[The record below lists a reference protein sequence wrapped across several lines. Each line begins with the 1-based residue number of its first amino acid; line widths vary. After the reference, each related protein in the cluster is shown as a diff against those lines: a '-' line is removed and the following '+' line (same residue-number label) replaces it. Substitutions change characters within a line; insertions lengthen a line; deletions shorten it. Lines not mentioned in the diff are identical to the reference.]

1 LPIAIFFVAVL
12 FQAIVAKIYKAAAFT
27 ASLRTSAMPTIAF
40 NKSPAM
46 TDLSRIQGPAS
57 AVIPSLEARF
67 YRPPLPDGYVLRPRL
82 CERLSA
88 GLQGRLVLVS
98 APAGFGKSSL
108 AVEFCQSLPAHWQSL
123 WLGLGP
129 RDSDPGRFLERLL
142 EGLQQYFSPLGAQS
156 LGLLKMRQ
164 RHQPFAFEEWLDGL
178 LDELAHH
185 LSTRAPLLLVLDDY
199 HLAQGPVLDRCLQ
212 FFLNHLPD
220 GLVVLVTSRQR
231 PDWHLARLRL
241 SRHLLELNEHDLRL
255 THAESLAV
263 LDRHSNSL
271 RGEALDNL
279 IRRSEGWVA
288 GLRFWLLAASEA
300 GNESAL
306 PQSLHG
312 GEGLIRDYL
321 LEEVIDCL
329 PAEVQAFLF
338 DTAPQERFCSDLCD
352 AVREAH
358 DSAEILRYLQSHQV
372 FLVPLDEQGVWFRY
386 HHLFSDL
393 LRSRRESSPVL
404 PAASLHLRACRWF
417 NAQGLIDEAV
427 EQALRAGHLDVAAN
441 LVQNLSEEQLLAEQN
456 VGMLL
461 RWKMD
466 LPDSLLISTPR
477 LIVLY
482 SWALGLACQLD
493 AAQELSSYLSRF
505 LPAPSATAQK
515 SMLAQ
520 WLALSG
526 IIARGR
532 GDRELTQRYCS
543 EALDS
548 LPQRRYGQRLM
559 CLSTLSNLAI
569 ADGDLWRARGLNRES
584 LELAQRVGNPLFEAL
599 AHYDR
604 ARVLQARGEIL
615 RSLDEVRQGLQRLH
629 GLAPQRLYAV
639 RARLSLYEG
648 YLLLVR
654 FQPEAGMVRL
664 RAGLAEARACRDI
677 SVLIGHCVIASFEGR
692 RGEFPLA
699 FAELAE
705 AERLMHIWDVPPIYY
720 LAMITLIKCELWLAQ
735 GRTDLAEAWLARLEQ
750 TYNGEHAAAAPEFHP
765 HLPQHIG
772 LQQAA
777 LDATRHQHD
786 VALQRLEELAQ
797 QAHDSGR
804 QMIALMA
811 LTQQAQLLLE
821 GGQETKARPILAR
834 ALEAGAGGALQPFQ
848 RLLDAHPDWMR
859 EQLGQDPHGLLS
871 QSLLALLPKAVAMS
885 PTSTHEALSARELA
899 VLQLIAEGC
908 SNQEISNRLFIS
920 LHTVKTHAS
929 HINSKLGVERR
940 TQAVA
945 RAQELRLIG

>member
-1 LPIAIFFVAVL
+1 
-12 FQAIVAKIYKAAAFT
+12 
-27 ASLRTSAMPTIAF
+27 
-40 NKSPAM
+40 M
-46 TDLSRIQGPAS
+46 TDLSPLPGPAS
-57 AVIPSLEARF
+57 ITVAALDGRF
-67 YRPPLPDGYVLRPRL
+67 FRPPLPDGYVLRPRL
-82 CERLSA
+82 CQRLQA
-88 GLQGRLVLVS
+88 GLGGRLLLVS

-123 WLGLGP
+123 WLGLSP

-142 EGLQQYFSPLGAQS
+142 EGLQDYFPALGAGA

-178 LDELAHH
+178 LDELALH
-185 LSTRAPLLLVLDDY
+185 LDPAAPLLLVLDDY

-220 GLVVLVTSRQR
+220 GLLVMVTSRQR

-241 SRHLLELNEHDLRL
+241 SRQLLELHEQDLRL
-255 THAESLAV
+255 THDEALTL
-263 LDRHSNSL
+263 LDRHSSSL
-271 RGEALDNL
+271 RGEALESL
-279 IRRSEGWVA
+279 IQRSEGWVA
-288 GLRFWLLAASEA
+288 GLRFWLLAVAEA
-300 GNESAL
+300 GNDAAL
-306 PQSLHG
+306 PQALNG

-329 PAEVQAFLF
+329 PAEVQSFLYE
-338 DTAPQERFCSDLCD
+338 TAPQERFCSELCD

-358 DSAEILRYLQSHQV
+358 DSAEILRFLLAHQV
-372 FLVPLDEQGVWFRY
+372 FLVPLDEHGHWYRY

-393 LRSRRESSPVL
+393 LRSRPIAQAMV
-404 PAASLHLRACRWF
+404 PNATLHLRACRWF
-417 NAQGLIDEAV
+417 NAQGLLDEAV

-493 AAQELSSYLSRF
+493 AAEELASHLSRF

-532 GDRELTQRYCS
+532 GHRELTLRYCS
-543 EALDS
+543 EALES
-548 LPQRRYGQRLM
+548 LPAKRYGQRLM

-604 ARVLQARGEIL
+604 ARVLQSRGEIL
-615 RSLDEVRQGLQRLH
+615 RALDEVHQGLERLR
-629 GLAPQRLYAV
+629 GLSPQRLYAV
-639 RARLSLYEG
+639 RARLTLYEG
-648 YLLLVR
+648 FLLAMRL
-654 FQPEAGMVRL
+654 QPQAARVRL
-664 RAGLAEARACRDI
+664 LAGIGEARACRDI
-677 SVLIGHCVIASFEGR
+677 SVLIGHCVIARLDGAS
-692 RGEFPLA
+692 GEFAKA

-720 LAMITLIKCELWLAQ
+720 LAMITLVKCELWLAQ
-735 GRTDLAEAWLARLEQ
+735 GRIDLAEAWLARLGQ
-750 TYNGEHAAAAPEFHP
+750 TYTGENAAAPPEFHP
-765 HLPQHIG
+765 QLPLHVE
-772 LQQAA
+772 LQQAL
-777 LDATRHQHD
+777 LDVIQGQPMLAEG
-786 VALQRLEELAQ
+786 RLNVLHENGQ
-797 QAHDSGR
+797 QTGR
-804 QMIALMA
+804 QLLSVMA
-811 LTQQAQLLLE
+811 LTQKVALLLSSGRE
-821 GGQETKARPILAR
+821 PEARKVLSQ
-834 ALEAGAGGALQPFQ
+834 ALEAAAGGVYQPFDA
-848 RLLDAHPDWMR
+848 LLKSHADWMR
-859 EQLGQDPHGLLS
+859 GQLQPLSCNAVGQQLLTHFPTAAPRPAVESSATEQLS
-871 QSLLALLPKAVAMS
+871 S
-885 PTSTHEALSARELA
+885 RELA
-899 VLQLIAEGC
+899 VLRLIAQGC
-908 SNQEISNRLFIS
+908 SNQEISEQLFIS

-945 RAQELRLIG
+945 RAKALGLLL

>member
-1 LPIAIFFVAVL
+1 
-12 FQAIVAKIYKAAAFT
+12 
-27 ASLRTSAMPTIAF
+27 
-40 NKSPAM
+40 
-46 TDLSRIQGPAS
+46 
-57 AVIPSLEARF
+57 
-67 YRPPLPDGYVLRPRL
+67 LPDGHVLRPRL

-88 GLQGRLVLVS
+88 GLGGRLLLVS

-108 AVEFCQSLPAHWQSL
+108 AVEFCQGLPPHWQSL
-123 WLGLGP
+123 WLGLSP

-142 EGLQQYFSPLGAQS
+142 EGLQDYFPTLGSQA

-178 LDELAHH
+178 LDELAVH
-185 LSTRAPLLLVLDDY
+185 LSTSTPLLLVLDDY

-220 GLVVLVTSRQR
+220 GLLVMVTSRQR

-241 SRHLLELNEHDLRL
+241 SRQLLELHEQDLRL
-255 THAESLAV
+255 THDEALTL
-263 LDRHSNSL
+263 LDRHSSSL
-271 RGEALDNL
+271 RGEALESL
-279 IRRSEGWVA
+279 IQRSEGWVA

-300 GNESAL
+300 GTDGAL

-329 PAEVQAFLF
+329 PGEVQQFLY
-338 DTAPQERFCSDLCD
+338 DTAPQERFCSELCD

-358 DSAEILRYLQSHQV
+358 DSAEILRFLQAHQV
-372 FLVPLDEQGVWFRY
+372 FLVPLDEHGHWYRY

-393 LRSRRESSPVL
+393 LRTRPTAQTIV

-417 NAQGLIDEAV
+417 NAQGLLDEAV

-493 AAQELSSYLSRF
+493 AAEELAAHLSRF

-532 GDRELTQRYCS
+532 GNRDLTLLYCT
-543 EALDS
+543 EALQS
-548 LPQRRYGQRLM
+548 LPAKRYGQRLM

-569 ADGDLWRARGLNRES
+569 ADGDLWRARNLNRES

-615 RSLDEVRQGLQRLH
+615 RSLQEVRQGLQRLQ
-629 GLAPQRLYAV
+629 GLPPQRLYAV
-639 RARLSLYEG
+639 RARLTMYEG
-648 YLLLVR
+648 FLLAMQL
-654 FQPEAGMVRL
+654 QPQVARARL
-664 RAGLAEARACRDI
+664 QAGLSEARACRDI
-677 SVLIGHCVIASFEGR
+677 SVLLGHCVIARLEGNS
-692 RGEFPLA
+692 GEFAKA

-720 LAMITLIKCELWLAQ
+720 LAMITLVKCELWLAQ
-735 GRTDLAEAWLARLEQ
+735 GRTDLAEAWLARLGQ
-750 TYNGEHAAAAPEFHP
+750 TYNGEHAAAPPEFHP
-765 HLPQHIG
+765 QLPLHIE
-772 LQQAA
+772 LQQALLEVIQGQPMLAEGRLNA
-777 LDATRHQHD
+777 L
-786 VALQRLEELAQ
+786 LEHGQ
-797 QAHDSGR
+797 QTGR
-804 QMIALMA
+804 QLLCAMA
-811 LTQQAQLLLE
+811 LTQKVTLLLTSGRE
-821 GGQETKARPILAR
+821 PEARKALAQ
-834 ALEAGAGGALQPFQ
+834 ALEAAAGGVVQPFDG
-848 RLLDAHPDWMR
+848 LLAEHPEWLR
-859 EQLGQDPHGLLS
+859 GQLQLCPQTAFSQNLAEQLPIV
-871 QSLLALLPKAVAMS
+871 AVRPAVES
-885 PTSTHEALSARELA
+885 CAGAEQLSARELA
-899 VLQLIAEGC
+899 VLRLIAQGC
-908 SNQEISNRLFIS
+908 SNQQISDQLFIS

-945 RAQELRLIG
+945 RAKALGVLA

>member
-1 LPIAIFFVAVL
+1 
-12 FQAIVAKIYKAAAFT
+12 
-27 ASLRTSAMPTIAF
+27 
-40 NKSPAM
+40 M
-46 TDLSRIQGPAS
+46 TDLSPLPGPAS
-57 AVIPSLEARF
+57 ITVAALDGRF
-67 YRPPLPDGYVLRPRL
+67 FRPPLPDGYVLRPRL
-82 CERLSA
+82 CQRLQA
-88 GLQGRLVLVS
+88 GLGGRLLLVS

-123 WLGLGP
+123 WLGLSP

-142 EGLQQYFSPLGAQS
+142 EGLQDYFPALGAGA

-178 LDELAHH
+178 LDELALH
-185 LSTRAPLLLVLDDY
+185 LDPAAPLLLVLDDY
-199 HLAQGPVLDRCLQ
+199 HLAQGPVVDRCLQ

-220 GLVVLVTSRQR
+220 GLLVMVTSRQR

-241 SRHLLELNEHDLRL
+241 SRQLLELHEQDLRL
-255 THAESLAV
+255 THDEALTL
-263 LDRHSNSL
+263 LDRHSSSL
-271 RGEALDNL
+271 RGEALESL
-279 IRRSEGWVA
+279 IQRSEGWVA
-288 GLRFWLLAASEA
+288 GLRFWLLAVAEA
-300 GNESAL
+300 GNDAAL
-306 PQSLHG
+306 PQALNG

-329 PAEVQAFLF
+329 PAEVQSFLYE
-338 DTAPQERFCSDLCD
+338 TAPQERFCSELCD

-358 DSAEILRYLQSHQV
+358 DSAEILRFLLAHQV
-372 FLVPLDEQGVWFRY
+372 FLVPLDEHGHWYRY

-393 LRSRRESSPVL
+393 LRSRPIARAMVPN
-404 PAASLHLRACRWF
+404 ATLHLRACRWF
-417 NAQGLIDEAV
+417 NAQGLLDEAV

-493 AAQELSSYLSRF
+493 AAEELASHLSRF

-532 GDRELTQRYCS
+532 GHRELTLRYCG
-543 EALDS
+543 EALES
-548 LPQRRYGQRLM
+548 LPAKRYGQRLM

-604 ARVLQARGEIL
+604 ARVLQSRGEIL
-615 RSLDEVRQGLQRLH
+615 RALDEVHQGLERLR
-629 GLAPQRLYAV
+629 GLSPQRLYAV
-639 RARLSLYEG
+639 RARLTLYEG
-648 YLLLVR
+648 FLLAMRL
-654 FQPEAGMVRL
+654 QPQAARMRLLAGI
-664 RAGLAEARACRDI
+664 GEARACRDI
-677 SVLIGHCVIASFEGR
+677 SVLIGHCVIARLDGAC
-692 RGEFPLA
+692 GEFAKA

-720 LAMITLIKCELWLAQ
+720 LAMITLVKCELWLAQ
-735 GRTDLAEAWLARLEQ
+735 GRTDLAEAWLARLGQ
-750 TYNGEHAAAAPEFHP
+750 TYTGERAAAPPEFHP
-765 HLPQHIG
+765 QLPLHVE
-772 LQQAA
+772 LQQAL
-777 LDATRHQHD
+777 LDMIQGQPMLAEG
-786 VALQRLEELAQ
+786 RLNVLHENGQ
-797 QAHDSGR
+797 QTGR
-804 QMIALMA
+804 QLLSVMA
-811 LTQQAQLLLE
+811 LTQKVALLLSSGRE
-821 GGQETKARPILAR
+821 PEARKTLNF
-834 ALEAGAGGALQPFQ
+834 ALEAASGGVFQPF
-848 RLLDAHPDWMR
+848 D
-859 EQLGQDPHGLLS
+859 
-871 QSLLALLPKAVAMS
+871 ALLKNHTDWLRGQLQALACNAVS
-885 PTSTHEALSARELA
+885 QQLLTHVPTAAPRPSIENSTADQLSSRELA
-899 VLQLIAEGC
+899 VLRLIAQGC
-908 SNQEISNRLFIS
+908 SNQEISEQLFIS

-945 RAQELRLIG
+945 RAKELGLLY

>member
-1 LPIAIFFVAVL
+1 
-12 FQAIVAKIYKAAAFT
+12 
-27 ASLRTSAMPTIAF
+27 
-40 NKSPAM
+40 M

-88 GLQGRLVLVS
+88 GLQGRLLLVS

>member
-1 LPIAIFFVAVL
+1 LDGRFF
-12 FQAIVAKIYKAAAFT
+12 
-27 ASLRTSAMPTIAF
+27 
-40 NKSPAM
+40 
-46 TDLSRIQGPAS
+46 
-57 AVIPSLEARF
+57 
-67 YRPPLPDGYVLRPRL
+67 RPPLPDGYVLRPRL
-82 CERLSA
+82 CERLQA
-88 GLQGRLVLVS
+88 GLGGRLLLVS

-123 WLGLGP
+123 WLGLSP

-142 EGLQQYFSPLGAQS
+142 EGLQDYFPQLGSRA

-178 LDELAHH
+178 LDELA
-185 LSTRAPLLLVLDDY
+185 LQLDPAAPLLLLLDDY

-220 GLVVLVTSRQR
+220 GLLVMVTSRQR

-241 SRHLLELNEHDLRL
+241 SRQLLELHEQDLRL
-255 THAESLAV
+255 THDEALSL
-263 LDRHSNSL
+263 LDRHSTSL
-271 RGEALDNL
+271 RGEALESL
-279 IRRSEGWVA
+279 IQRSEGWVA
-288 GLRFWLLAASEA
+288 GLRFWLLAVAEA
-300 GNESAL
+300 GSDAVL
-306 PQSLHG
+306 PQALNG

-329 PAEVQAFLF
+329 PAEVQAFLY
-338 DTAPQERFCSDLCD
+338 DTAPQERFCSELCD

-358 DSAEILRYLQSHQV
+358 DSAEILRFLLAHQV
-372 FLVPLDEQGVWFRY
+372 FLVPLDEHGHWYRY

-393 LRSRRESSPVL
+393 LRSRPIAQAMVP
-404 PAASLHLRACRWF
+404 PATLHLRACRWF
-417 NAQGLIDEAV
+417 NAQGLLDEAV

-456 VGMLL
+456 IGMLL

-493 AAQELSSYLSRF
+493 AAEELSSHLSRF

-532 GDRELTQRYCS
+532 GHRELTLRYCS
-543 EALDS
+543 EALES
-548 LPQRRYGQRLM
+548 LPAKRYGQRLM

-604 ARVLQARGEIL
+604 ARVLQSRGEIL
-615 RSLDEVRQGLQRLH
+615 RALTEVHQGLERLR
-629 GLAPQRLYAV
+629 GLSAQRLYAV
-639 RARLSLYEG
+639 RARLTLYEG
-648 YLLLVR
+648 FLLAMRL
-654 FQPEAGMVRL
+654 QPQAARGRL
-664 RAGLAEARACRDI
+664 LSGIAEARACRDI
-677 SVLIGHCVIASFEGR
+677 SVLIGHCVIARLDGAK
-692 RGEFPLA
+692 GEFAGA

-720 LAMITLIKCELWLAQ
+720 LAMITLVKCELWLAQ
-735 GRTDLAEAWLARLEQ
+735 GRTDLAEAWLARLGQ
-750 TYNGEHAAAAPEFHP
+750 TYTGERAAAPPEFHP
-765 HLPQHIG
+765 QLPLHVE
-772 LQQAA
+772 LQQAL
-777 LDATRHQHD
+777 LDMIQGQPMLAEG
-786 VALQRLEELAQ
+786 RLNVLHENGQ
-797 QAHDSGR
+797 QTGR
-804 QMIALMA
+804 QLLSVMA
-811 LTQQAQLLLE
+811 LTQKVALLL
-821 GGQETKARPILAR
+821 
-834 ALEAGAGGALQPFQ
+834 AGGREPEARKTLSLALDAAAGGVLQPFDG
-848 RLLDAHPDWMR
+848 LLKEHPDWVR
-859 EQLGQDPHGLLS
+859 GQLAANVSNPVGQQLLEHIAPSTTRPVPECPAAEQLS
-871 QSLLALLPKAVAMS
+871 S
-885 PTSTHEALSARELA
+885 RELA
-899 VLQLIAEGC
+899 VLRLIAQGC
-908 SNQEISNRLFIS
+908 SNQEISEQLFIS

-945 RAQELRLIG
+945 RAKELGLMI

>member
-1 LPIAIFFVAVL
+1 
-12 FQAIVAKIYKAAAFT
+12 
-27 ASLRTSAMPTIAF
+27 MPTTAF
-40 NKSPAM
+40 YKSPAM

-57 AVIPSLEARF
+57 AVIPTLEGRF

-82 CERLSA
+82 CERLTA
-88 GLQGRLVLVS
+88 GLDGRLLLVS

-123 WLGLGP
+123 WLGLSP

-142 EGLQQYFSPLGAQS
+142 DGLQQYFPQLGAQS

-178 LDELAHH
+178 LDELTVH

-241 SRHLLELNEHDLRL
+241 SRHLLELHEQDLRL

-263 LDRHSNSL
+263 LDRHSSSL

-300 GNESAL
+300 GNEGAL
-306 PQSLHG
+306 PQNLHG

-329 PAEVQAFLF
+329 PADVQAFLF
-338 DTAPQERFCSDLCD
+338 DTAPMERFCSELCD

-358 DSAEILRYLQSHQV
+358 DSAENLRYLQAHQV
-372 FLVPLDEQGVWFRY
+372 FLVPLDDQGHWYRY

-393 LRSRRESSPVL
+393 LRSRRESSNVL
-404 PAASLHLRACRWF
+404 PTASLHLRACRWF

-493 AAQELSSYLSRF
+493 AAEELSGYLSRF

-526 IIARGR
+526 VIARGR
-532 GDRELTQRYCS
+532 GNRELTQRYCS
-543 EALDS
+543 EALES

-569 ADGDLWRARGLNRES
+569 VDADLWRARGLNRES

-604 ARVLQARGEIL
+604 ARVLQARGEVL

-629 GLAPQRLYAV
+629 GLAPERLYAV

-654 FQPEAGMVRL
+654 YQPDAGIARL
-664 RAGLAEARACRDI
+664 RAGLVEARACRDI

-692 RGEFPLA
+692 RNDFSKA

-735 GRTDLAEAWLARLEQ
+735 GRTDLADAWLNRLGQ

-777 LDATRHQHD
+777 LEATRHQPAA
-786 VALQRLEELAQ
+786 ALQRLEELAQ
-797 QAHDSGR
+797 QARNSGR

-811 LTQQAQLLLE
+811 LTQLAQLLLD
-821 GGQETKARPILAR
+821 GGHEAKARVVVAQ

-848 RLLDAHPDWMR
+848 RLLENHPDWMR
-859 EQLGQDPHGLLS
+859 EQLGQDAHGLLN
-871 QSLLALLPKAVAMS
+871 QSLLALLPAIVVV
-885 PTSTHEALSARELA
+885 EAAPLQETLSARELA

>member
-1 LPIAIFFVAVL
+1 
-12 FQAIVAKIYKAAAFT
+12 
-27 ASLRTSAMPTIAF
+27 
-40 NKSPAM
+40 M
-46 TDLSRIQGPAS
+46 TDLSPLPGPAS
-57 AVIPSLEARF
+57 VAVAALDGRF
-67 YRPPLPDGYVLRPRL
+67 FRPPLPDGHVLRPRL
-82 CERLSA
+82 CERLQA
-88 GLQGRLVLVS
+88 GLGGRLLLVS

-123 WLGLGP
+123 WLGLSP

-142 EGLQQYFSPLGAQS
+142 EGLQDYFPQLGSRA

-178 LDELAHH
+178 LDELAQH
-185 LSTRAPLLLVLDDY
+185 LDPATPLLLVLDDY

-212 FFLNHLPD
+212 FFLNHLPE
-220 GLVVLVTSRQR
+220 GLLVMVTSRQR

-241 SRHLLELNEHDLRL
+241 SRQLLELHEQDLRL
-255 THAESLAV
+255 THDEALTL
-263 LDRHSNSL
+263 LDRHSTSL
-271 RGEALDNL
+271 RGEALENL
-279 IRRSEGWVA
+279 IQRSEGWVA

-300 GNESAL
+300 GSEAAL
-306 PQSLHG
+306 PQALNG

-329 PAEVQAFLF
+329 PIEVQSFLY
-338 DTAPQERFCSDLCD
+338 DTAPQERFCSELCD

-358 DSAEILRYLQSHQV
+358 DSAEILRFLQAHQV
-372 FLVPLDEQGVWFRY
+372 FLVPLDEHGHWYRY

-393 LRSRRESSPVL
+393 LRSRPVAQAMV
-404 PAASLHLRACRWF
+404 PTATLHLRACRWF
-417 NAQGLIDEAV
+417 NAQGLLDEAV

-493 AAQELSSYLSRF
+493 AAEELSSHLSRF

-532 GDRELTQRYCS
+532 GHRELTLKYCS
-543 EALDS
+543 EALES
-548 LPQRRYGQRLM
+548 LPAKRYGQRLM

-604 ARVLQARGEIL
+604 ARVLQARGEIQ
-615 RSLDEVRQGLQRLH
+615 RSLDEVHQGLERLR
-629 GLAPQRLYAV
+629 GLSPQRLYAV
-639 RARLSLYEG
+639 RARLTLYEG
-648 YLLLVR
+648 FLLAMRL
-654 FQPEAGMVRL
+654 QPQLARVRL
-664 RAGLAEARACRDI
+664 LAGLSEARACRDI
-677 SVLIGHCVIASFEGR
+677 SVLIGHCVIARLDGTS
-692 RGEFPLA
+692 GEFAKA

-720 LAMITLIKCELWLAQ
+720 LAMITLVKCELWLAQ
-735 GRTDLAEAWLARLEQ
+735 GRTDLAEAWLARLGQ
-750 TYNGEHAAAAPEFHP
+750 TYTGERAAAPPEFHP
-765 HLPQHIG
+765 QLPLHVE
-772 LQQAA
+772 LQQAL
-777 LDATRHQHD
+777 LDVIQGQPMLAEG
-786 VALQRLEELAQ
+786 RLNVLHENGQ
-797 QAHDSGR
+797 QTGR
-804 QMIALMA
+804 QLLSVMA
-811 LTQQAQLLLE
+811 LTQKVALLLANGRE
-821 GGQETKARPILAR
+821 AEARKALSQ
-834 ALEAGAGGALQPFQ
+834 ALEAAAGGVLQPFEALVKAHVDWLRGQ
-848 RLLDAHPDWMR
+848 LLTSPTLAGQQLLQHFPPATSR
-859 EQLGQDPHGLLS
+859 PAVESSTTEQLS
-871 QSLLALLPKAVAMS
+871 S
-885 PTSTHEALSARELA
+885 RELA
-899 VLQLIAEGC
+899 VLRLIAQGC
-908 SNQEISNRLFIS
+908 SNQEISEQLFIS

-945 RAQELRLIG
+945 KAKELGVLQ

>member
-1 LPIAIFFVAVL
+1 
-12 FQAIVAKIYKAAAFT
+12 
-27 ASLRTSAMPTIAF
+27 
-40 NKSPAM
+40 M
-46 TDLSRIQGPAS
+46 TDLSPPPGPAS
-57 AVIPSLEARF
+57 VAVATLDGRF
-67 YRPPLPDGYVLRPRL
+67 FRPPLPDGHVLRPRL
-82 CERLSA
+82 CERLGA
-88 GLQGRLVLVS
+88 GLNGRLLLVS

-123 WLGLGP
+123 WLGLSP

-142 EGLQQYFSPLGAQS
+142 EGLQDYFPQLGRQS

-178 LDELAHH
+178 LDELAVH
-185 LSTRAPLLLVLDDY
+185 LSTATPLLLVLDDY

-220 GLVVLVTSRQR
+220 GLLVMVTSRQR

-241 SRHLLELNEHDLRL
+241 SRQLLELHEQDLRL
-255 THAESLAV
+255 THEEALTL
-263 LDRHSNSL
+263 LDRHSSSL
-271 RGEALDNL
+271 RGEALESL
-279 IRRSEGWVA
+279 IQRSEGWVA

-300 GNESAL
+300 GSHGAL
-306 PQSLHG
+306 PQALHG

-329 PAEVQAFLF
+329 PAEVQSFLY
-338 DTAPQERFCSDLCD
+338 DTAPQERFCSELCD
-352 AVREAH
+352 AIRDAH
-358 DSAEILRYLQSHQV
+358 DSAEILGFLAAHQV
-372 FLVPLDEQGVWFRY
+372 FLVPLDEHGHWYRY

-393 LRSRRESSPVL
+393 LRTRPVAQAVL

-417 NAQGLIDEAV
+417 NAQGLLDEAV

-493 AAQELSSYLSRF
+493 AAEELSSHLSRF

-532 GDRELTQRYCS
+532 GNRELTLLYCT
-543 EALDS
+543 EALQS
-548 LPQRRYGQRLM
+548 LPYKRYGQRLM

-569 ADGDLWRARGLNRES
+569 ADGDLWRARELNRDS

-615 RSLDEVRQGLQRLH
+615 RSLDEVRQGLHRLQ
-629 GLAPQRLYAV
+629 GLSAQRLYAV
-639 RARLSLYEG
+639 RARLTLYEG
-648 YLLLVR
+648 FLLALR
-654 FQPEAGMVRL
+654 LQPQAARGRL
-664 RAGLAEARACRDI
+664 QMGLNEARACRDI
-677 SVLIGHCVIASFEGR
+677 SVLIGHCVIARLEGSS
-692 RGEFPLA
+692 GEFAKA

-720 LAMITLIKCELWLAQ
+720 LAMITQVKCELWLTQ
-735 GRTDLAEAWLARLEQ
+735 GRTDLAEAWLVRLSQ
-750 TYNGEHAAAAPEFHP
+750 TYNGEHPAAPPEFHP
-765 HLPQHIG
+765 QLALHIE
-772 LQQAA
+772 LQQALLDVIKAQPMLAEGRLNA
-777 LDATRHQHD
+777 LHEQG
-786 VALQRLEELAQ
+786 Q
-797 QAHDSGR
+797 QTGR
-804 QMIALMA
+804 QMLSTMA
-811 LTQQAQLLLE
+811 LAQKTLLLLGSARE
-821 GGQETKARPILAR
+821 PEARKALGQ
-834 ALEAGAGGALQPFQ
+834 ALEAAVGGVLQPFD
-848 RLLDAHPDWMR
+848 RLLAEHPDWLRGQLQLGAATTVAQDLAEKLPPLMIR
-859 EQLGQDPHGLLS
+859 PALESTAAAEQL
-871 QSLLALLPKAVAMS
+871 
-885 PTSTHEALSARELA
+885 STRELA
-899 VLQLIAEGC
+899 VLRLIAQGC
-908 SNQEISNRLFIS
+908 SNQEISDQLFIS

-945 RAQELRLIG
+945 RAKVLGVLG

>member
-1 LPIAIFFVAVL
+1 
-12 FQAIVAKIYKAAAFT
+12 
-27 ASLRTSAMPTIAF
+27 
-40 NKSPAM
+40 M
-46 TDLSRIQGPAS
+46 TDLSPLPGPAS
-57 AVIPSLEARF
+57 VAVAALDGRF
-67 YRPPLPDGYVLRPRL
+67 FRPPLPDGYVLRPRL
-82 CERLSA
+82 CERLQA
-88 GLQGRLVLVS
+88 GLGGRLLLVS

-123 WLGLGP
+123 WLGLSP

-142 EGLQQYFSPLGAQS
+142 EGLQDYFPQVGSRA

-178 LDELAHH
+178 LDELALH
-185 LSTRAPLLLVLDDY
+185 LDTATPLLLVLDDY

-220 GLVVLVTSRQR
+220 GLLVMVTSRQR

-241 SRHLLELNEHDLRL
+241 SRQLLELHEQDLRL
-255 THAESLAV
+255 THDEALTL
-263 LDRHSNSL
+263 LDRHSSSL
-271 RGEALDNL
+271 RGEALESL
-279 IRRSEGWVA
+279 IQRSEGWVA
-288 GLRFWLLAASEA
+288 GLRFWLLAVAEA
-300 GNESAL
+300 GNDAAL
-306 PQSLHG
+306 PQALNG

-329 PAEVQAFLF
+329 PAEVQAFLY
-338 DTAPQERFCSDLCD
+338 DTAPQERFCSELCD

-358 DSAEILRYLQSHQV
+358 DSAEILRFLQAHQV
-372 FLVPLDEQGVWFRY
+372 FLVPLDEHGHWYRY

-393 LRSRRESSPVL
+393 LRSRPIAQAMV
-404 PAASLHLRACRWF
+404 PTATLHLRACRWF
-417 NAQGLIDEAV
+417 NAQGLLDEAV

-493 AAQELSSYLSRF
+493 AAEELSSHLSRF

-532 GDRELTQRYCS
+532 GHRELTLKYCS
-543 EALDS
+543 EALES
-548 LPQRRYGQRLM
+548 LPAKRYGQRLM

-615 RSLDEVRQGLQRLH
+615 RALDEVHQGLERLR
-629 GLAPQRLYAV
+629 GLSPQRLYAV
-639 RARLSLYEG
+639 RARLTLYEG
-648 YLLLVR
+648 FLLAMRL
-654 FQPEAGMVRL
+654 QPQVARTRLLAGI
-664 RAGLAEARACRDI
+664 GEARACRDI
-677 SVLIGHCVIASFEGR
+677 SVLIGHCVIARLDGAT
-692 RGEFPLA
+692 GEFAKA
-699 FAELAE
+699 FAELSE

-720 LAMITLIKCELWLAQ
+720 LAMITLVKCELWLAQ
-735 GRTDLAEAWLARLEQ
+735 GRTDLAEAWLARLGQ
-750 TYNGEHAAAAPEFHP
+750 TYTGERAAAPPEFHP
-765 HLPQHIG
+765 QLPLHVE
-772 LQQAA
+772 LQQAL
-777 LDATRHQHD
+777 LDMIQGQPMLAEG
-786 VALQRLEELAQ
+786 RLNVLHENGQ
-797 QAHDSGR
+797 QTGR
-804 QMIALMA
+804 QLLSVMA
-811 LTQQAQLLLE
+811 LTQKVALLLA
-821 GGQETKARPILAR
+821 GGREPEARKALSQ
-834 ALEAGAGGALQPFQ
+834 ALEAAAGGVLQPFDALIKGHTDWLRAQ
-848 RLLDAHPDWMR
+848 LAPIASTLVGQQLLGHMPHVAVR
-859 EQLGQDPHGLLS
+859 AVAECSAAEQLS
-871 QSLLALLPKAVAMS
+871 S
-885 PTSTHEALSARELA
+885 RELA
-899 VLQLIAEGC
+899 VLRLIAQGC
-908 SNQEISNRLFIS
+908 SNQEISEQLFIS

-945 RAQELRLIG
+945 RAKELGLRV

>member
-1 LPIAIFFVAVL
+1 
-12 FQAIVAKIYKAAAFT
+12 
-27 ASLRTSAMPTIAF
+27 
-40 NKSPAM
+40 M
-46 TDLSRIQGPAS
+46 TDLSPLPGPAS
-57 AVIPSLEARF
+57 VAVAALDGRF
-67 YRPPLPDGYVLRPRL
+67 FRPPLPDGYVLRPRL
-82 CERLSA
+82 CERLQA
-88 GLQGRLVLVS
+88 GLGGRLLLVC

-108 AVEFCQSLPAHWQSL
+108 AVEFCQSLPGHWQSL
-123 WLGLGP
+123 WLGLSA

-142 EGLQQYFSPLGAQS
+142 EGLQDYFPELGSRA

-178 LDELAHH
+178 LDELALH
-185 LSTRAPLLLVLDDY
+185 LQPTSPLLLILDDY

-220 GLVVLVTSRQR
+220 GLLVMVTSRQR

-241 SRHLLELNEHDLRL
+241 SRQLLELHEQDLRL
-255 THAESLAV
+255 THDEALAL
-263 LDRHSNSL
+263 LDRHSSSL
-271 RGEALDNL
+271 RGEALENL
-279 IRRSEGWVA
+279 IQRSEGWVA
-288 GLRFWLLAASEA
+288 GLRFWLLAVAEA
-300 GNESAL
+300 GNDAAL
-306 PQSLHG
+306 PQALNS

-329 PAEVQAFLF
+329 PAEVQAFLY
-338 DTAPQERFCSDLCD
+338 DTAPQERFCSELCD

-358 DSAEILRYLQSHQV
+358 DSAEILRFLLAHQV
-372 FLVPLDEQGVWFRY
+372 FLVPLDEHGHWYRY

-393 LRSRRESSPVL
+393 LRSRPITRAVVPV
-404 PAASLHLRACRWF
+404 ATLHLRACRWF
-417 NAQGLIDEAV
+417 NAQGLLDEAV

-493 AAQELSSYLSRF
+493 AAEELASHLSRF

-520 WLALSG
+520 WLALKG

-532 GDRELTQRYCS
+532 GHREQTIEYCS
-543 EALDS
+543 EALES
-548 LPQRRYGQRLM
+548 LPAKRYGQRLM

-604 ARVLQARGEIL
+604 ARVLQARGEIV
-615 RSLDEVRQGLQRLH
+615 RSLDEVHQGLERLR
-629 GLAPQRLYAV
+629 GLSAQRLYAV
-639 RARLSLYEG
+639 RARLTLYEG
-648 YLLLVR
+648 FLLAMRLHPDAAR
-654 FQPEAGMVRL
+654 VRL
-664 RAGLAEARACRDI
+664 QAGLSEARACRDI
-677 SVLIGHCVIASFEGR
+677 SVLIGHCVIARLDGSSGDYPR
-692 RGEFPLA
+692 A

-720 LAMITLIKCELWLAQ
+720 LAMITLVKCELWLAQ
-735 GRTDLAEAWLARLEQ
+735 GRIDLAEAWLARLGQ
-750 TYNGEHAAAAPEFHP
+750 TYTGERAAAPPEFHP
-765 HLPQHIG
+765 QLPLHVE
-772 LQQAA
+772 LQQAL
-777 LDATRHQHD
+777 LDVIQGHPMLAEG
-786 VALQRLEELAQ
+786 RLNVLLENGQ
-797 QAHDSGR
+797 QTGR
-804 QMIALMA
+804 QLLSVMA
-811 LTQQAQLLLE
+811 LTQKVALLLASGRE
-821 GGQETKARPILAR
+821 SEARKTLVQAM
-834 ALEAGAGGALQPFQ
+834 EAAGGGVLQPFEALVKDHADWLRGQ
-848 RLLDAHPDWMR
+848 LSLTASSLVGQQLLEHFPPVALRTAQDAPPA
-859 EQLGQDPHGLLS
+859 EQLS
-871 QSLLALLPKAVAMS
+871 S
-885 PTSTHEALSARELA
+885 RELA
-899 VLQLIAEGC
+899 VLRLIAQGC
-908 SNQEISNRLFIS
+908 SNQQISEQLFIS

-945 RAQELRLIG
+945 RAKELGVLA

>member
-1 LPIAIFFVAVL
+1 
-12 FQAIVAKIYKAAAFT
+12 
-27 ASLRTSAMPTIAF
+27 
-40 NKSPAM
+40 
-46 TDLSRIQGPAS
+46 
-57 AVIPSLEARF
+57 
-67 YRPPLPDGYVLRPRL
+67 LPDGHVLRPRL

-88 GLQGRLVLVS
+88 GLGGRLLLVS

-108 AVEFCQSLPAHWQSL
+108 AVEFCQGLPPHWQSL
-123 WLGLGP
+123 WLGLSP

-142 EGLQQYFSPLGAQS
+142 EGLQDYFPTLGSQA

-178 LDELAHH
+178 LDELAVH
-185 LSTRAPLLLVLDDY
+185 LSTSTPLLLVLDDY

-220 GLVVLVTSRQR
+220 GLLVMVTSRQR

-241 SRHLLELNEHDLRL
+241 SRQLLELHEQDLRL
-255 THAESLAV
+255 THDEALTL
-263 LDRHSNSL
+263 LDRHSSSL
-271 RGEALDNL
+271 RGEALESL
-279 IRRSEGWVA
+279 IQRSEGWVA

-300 GNESAL
+300 GTDGAL

-329 PAEVQAFLF
+329 PAEVQQFLY
-338 DTAPQERFCSDLCD
+338 DTAPQERFCSELCD

-358 DSAEILRYLQSHQV
+358 DSAEILRFLQAHQV
-372 FLVPLDEQGVWFRY
+372 FLVPLDEHGHWYRY

-393 LRSRRESSPVL
+393 LRTRPTAQTIV

-417 NAQGLIDEAV
+417 NAQGLLDEAV

-493 AAQELSSYLSRF
+493 AAEELAAHLSRF

-532 GDRELTQRYCS
+532 GNRDLTLLYCT
-543 EALDS
+543 EALQS
-548 LPQRRYGQRLM
+548 LPAKRYGQRLM

-569 ADGDLWRARGLNRES
+569 ADGDLWRARNLNRES

-615 RSLDEVRQGLQRLH
+615 RSLQEVRQGLQRLQ
-629 GLAPQRLYAV
+629 GLSPQRLYAV
-639 RARLSLYEG
+639 RARLTMYEG
-648 YLLLVR
+648 FLLAMQL
-654 FQPEAGMVRL
+654 QPQVARARL
-664 RAGLAEARACRDI
+664 QAGLSEARACRDI
-677 SVLIGHCVIASFEGR
+677 SVLLGHCVIARIEGNS
-692 RGEFPLA
+692 GEFAKA

-720 LAMITLIKCELWLAQ
+720 LAMITLVKCELWLAQ
-735 GRTDLAEAWLARLEQ
+735 GRTDLAEAWLARLGQ
-750 TYNGEHAAAAPEFHP
+750 TYNGEHAAAPPEFHP
-765 HLPQHIG
+765 QLPLHIE
-772 LQQAA
+772 LQQALLEIIQGQPMLAEARLNA
-777 LDATRHQHD
+777 L
-786 VALQRLEELAQ
+786 LEHGQ
-797 QAHDSGR
+797 QTGR
-804 QMIALMA
+804 QLLCAMA
-811 LTQQAQLLLE
+811 LTQKVTLLLTSGRE
-821 GGQETKARPILAR
+821 PEARKALAQ
-834 ALEAGAGGALQPFQ
+834 ALEAAAGGVLQPFDGV
-848 RLLDAHPDWMR
+848 LAEHPEWLR
-859 EQLGQDPHGLLS
+859 GQLQLCPQTAFSQNLAEQLPIV
-871 QSLLALLPKAVAMS
+871 AVRPAVES
-885 PTSTHEALSARELA
+885 CAGAEQLSARELA
-899 VLQLIAEGC
+899 VLRLIAQGC
-908 SNQEISNRLFIS
+908 SNQQISDQLFIS

-945 RAQELRLIG
+945 RAKEFGLLG

>member
-1 LPIAIFFVAVL
+1 
-12 FQAIVAKIYKAAAFT
+12 
-27 ASLRTSAMPTIAF
+27 
-40 NKSPAM
+40 M
-46 TDLSRIQGPAS
+46 TDLSPLPGPAS
-57 AVIPSLEARF
+57 VAVAALDGRF
-67 YRPPLPDGYVLRPRL
+67 FRPPLPDGYVLRPRL
-82 CERLSA
+82 CERLQA
-88 GLQGRLVLVS
+88 GLAGRLLLVS

-123 WLGLGP
+123 WLGLSP

-142 EGLQQYFSPLGAQS
+142 EGLQDYFPQLGSRA

-178 LDELAHH
+178 LDELTLH
-185 LSTRAPLLLVLDDY
+185 LDPAKPLLLVLDDY

-220 GLVVLVTSRQR
+220 GLLVMVTSRQR

-241 SRHLLELNEHDLRL
+241 SRQLLELHEQDLRL
-255 THAESLAV
+255 THDEALTL
-263 LDRHSNSL
+263 LDRHSSSL
-271 RGEALDNL
+271 RGEALENL
-279 IRRSEGWVA
+279 IQRSEGWVA
-288 GLRFWLLAASEA
+288 GLRFWLLAVSEA
-300 GNESAL
+300 GSDAAL
-306 PQSLHG
+306 PQALNG

-329 PAEVQAFLF
+329 PAEVQAFLY
-338 DTAPQERFCSDLCD
+338 DTAPQERFCSELCD

-358 DSAEILRYLQSHQV
+358 DSAEILRFLLAHQV
-372 FLVPLDEQGVWFRY
+372 FLVPLDEHGHWYRY

-393 LRSRRESSPVL
+393 LRSRPIAQAMV
-404 PAASLHLRACRWF
+404 PTATLHLRACRWF
-417 NAQGLIDEAV
+417 NAQGLLDEAV

-493 AAQELSSYLSRF
+493 AAEELSSHLSRF

-532 GDRELTQRYCS
+532 GHRELTLRYCS
-543 EALDS
+543 EALES
-548 LPQRRYGQRLM
+548 LPAKRYGQRLM

-615 RSLDEVRQGLQRLH
+615 RALDEVHQGLERLR
-629 GLAPQRLYAV
+629 GLSPQRLYAV
-639 RARLSLYEG
+639 RARLTLYEG
-648 YLLLVR
+648 FLLAMRL
-654 FQPEAGMVRL
+654 QPQAARVRL
-664 RAGLAEARACRDI
+664 LAGIGEARACRDI
-677 SVLIGHCVIASFEGR
+677 SVLIGHCVIARLDGSS
-692 RGEFPLA
+692 GEFAKA

-720 LAMITLIKCELWLAQ
+720 LAMITLVKCELWLAQ
-735 GRTDLAEAWLARLEQ
+735 GRTDLAEAWLARLGQ
-750 TYNGEHAAAAPEFHP
+750 TYTGERAAAPPEFHP
-765 HLPQHIG
+765 QLPLHVE
-772 LQQAA
+772 LQQAL
-777 LDATRHQHD
+777 LDLIQGQPMLAEG
-786 VALQRLEELAQ
+786 RLNVLHENGQ
-797 QAHDSGR
+797 QTGR
-804 QMIALMA
+804 QLLSVMA
-811 LTQQAQLLLE
+811 LTQKVALLLV
-821 GGQETKARPILAR
+821 GGREPEARKALHQ
-834 ALEAGAGGALQPFQ
+834 ALEAAAGGVLQPF
-848 RLLDAHPDWMR
+848 D
-859 EQLGQDPHGLLS
+859 
-871 QSLLALLPKAVAMS
+871 ALLREHADWLRGQL
-885 PTSTHEALSARELA
+885 ALSASSDVSQQLLVHLPLPATRSVADPVAAEQLSSRELA
-899 VLQLIAEGC
+899 VLRLIALGC
-908 SNQEISNRLFIS
+908 SNQEISEQLFIS

-945 RAQELRLIG
+945 RAKGLGLLT

>member
-1 LPIAIFFVAVL
+1 
-12 FQAIVAKIYKAAAFT
+12 
-27 ASLRTSAMPTIAF
+27 
-40 NKSPAM
+40 M
-46 TDLSRIQGPAS
+46 TDLSPLPGPAS
-57 AVIPSLEARF
+57 ITVAALDGRF
-67 YRPPLPDGYVLRPRL
+67 FRPPLPDGYVLRPRL
-82 CERLSA
+82 CQRLQA
-88 GLQGRLVLVS
+88 GLGGRLLLVS

-123 WLGLGP
+123 WLGLSP

-142 EGLQQYFSPLGAQS
+142 EGLQDYFPALGAGA

-178 LDELAHH
+178 LDELALH
-185 LSTRAPLLLVLDDY
+185 LDPAAPLLLVLDDY

-220 GLVVLVTSRQR
+220 GLLVMVTSRQR

-241 SRHLLELNEHDLRL
+241 SRQLLELHEQDLRL
-255 THAESLAV
+255 THDEALTL
-263 LDRHSNSL
+263 LDRHSSSL
-271 RGEALDNL
+271 RGEALESL
-279 IRRSEGWVA
+279 IQRSEGWVA
-288 GLRFWLLAASEA
+288 GLRFWLLAVAEA
-300 GNESAL
+300 GNDAAL
-306 PQSLHG
+306 PQALNG

-329 PAEVQAFLF
+329 PAEVQSFLYE
-338 DTAPQERFCSDLCD
+338 TAPQERFCSELCD

-358 DSAEILRYLQSHQV
+358 DSAEILRFLLAHQV
-372 FLVPLDEQGVWFRY
+372 FLVPLDEHGHWYRY

-393 LRSRRESSPVL
+393 LRSRPIAQAMV
-404 PAASLHLRACRWF
+404 PNATLHLRACRWF
-417 NAQGLIDEAV
+417 NAQGLLDEAV

-493 AAQELSSYLSRF
+493 AAEELASHLSRF

-532 GDRELTQRYCS
+532 GHRELTLRYCS
-543 EALDS
+543 EALES
-548 LPQRRYGQRLM
+548 LPAKRYGQRLM

-604 ARVLQARGEIL
+604 ARVLQSRGEIL
-615 RSLDEVRQGLQRLH
+615 RALDEVHQGLERLR
-629 GLAPQRLYAV
+629 GLSPQRLYAV
-639 RARLSLYEG
+639 RARLTLYEG
-648 YLLLVR
+648 FLLAMRL
-654 FQPEAGMVRL
+654 QPQAARVRL
-664 RAGLAEARACRDI
+664 LAGIGEARACRDI
-677 SVLIGHCVIASFEGR
+677 SVLIGHCVIARLDGAS
-692 RGEFPLA
+692 GEFAKA

-720 LAMITLIKCELWLAQ
+720 LAMITLVKCELWLAQ
-735 GRTDLAEAWLARLEQ
+735 GRIDLAEAWLARLGQ
-750 TYNGEHAAAAPEFHP
+750 TYTGENAAAPPEFHP
-765 HLPQHIG
+765 QLPLHVE
-772 LQQAA
+772 LQQAL
-777 LDATRHQHD
+777 LDVIQGQPMLAEGRLN
-786 VALQRLEELAQ
+786 VLQENGQRT
-797 QAHDSGR
+797 GR
-804 QMIALMA
+804 QLLSVMA
-811 LTQQAQLLLE
+811 LTQKVALLLSSGRE
-821 GGQETKARPILAR
+821 PEARKVLSQ
-834 ALEAGAGGALQPFQ
+834 ALEAAAGGVYQPFDA
-848 RLLDAHPDWMR
+848 LLKSHADWMR
-859 EQLGQDPHGLLS
+859 GQLQALSCSAVSQQLLTHFPTAAPRPAVESSATEQLS
-871 QSLLALLPKAVAMS
+871 S
-885 PTSTHEALSARELA
+885 RELA
-899 VLQLIAEGC
+899 VLRLIAQGC
-908 SNQEISNRLFIS
+908 SNQEISEQLFIS

-945 RAQELRLIG
+945 RAKALGLLL

>member
-1 LPIAIFFVAVL
+1 
-12 FQAIVAKIYKAAAFT
+12 
-27 ASLRTSAMPTIAF
+27 
-40 NKSPAM
+40 M
-46 TDLSRIQGPAS
+46 TDLSPLPGPAS
-57 AVIPSLEARF
+57 ITVAALDGRF
-67 YRPPLPDGYVLRPRL
+67 FRPPLPDGYVLRPRL
-82 CERLSA
+82 CQRLQA
-88 GLQGRLVLVS
+88 GLGGRLLLVS

-123 WLGLGP
+123 WLGLSP

-142 EGLQQYFSPLGAQS
+142 EGLQDYFPALGAGA

-178 LDELAHH
+178 LDELALH
-185 LSTRAPLLLVLDDY
+185 LDPAAPLLLVLDDY

-220 GLVVLVTSRQR
+220 GLLVMVTSRQR

-241 SRHLLELNEHDLRL
+241 SRQLLELHEQDLRL
-255 THAESLAV
+255 THDEALTL
-263 LDRHSNSL
+263 LDRHSSSL
-271 RGEALDNL
+271 RGEALESL
-279 IRRSEGWVA
+279 IQRSEGWVA
-288 GLRFWLLAASEA
+288 GLRFWLLAVAEA
-300 GNESAL
+300 GNDAAL
-306 PQSLHG
+306 PQALNG

-329 PAEVQAFLF
+329 PAEVQSFLYE
-338 DTAPQERFCSDLCD
+338 TAPQERFCSELCD

-358 DSAEILRYLQSHQV
+358 DSAEILRFLLAHQV
-372 FLVPLDEQGVWFRY
+372 FLVPLDEHGHWYRY

-393 LRSRRESSPVL
+393 LRSRPIARAMVPN
-404 PAASLHLRACRWF
+404 ATLHLRACRWF
-417 NAQGLIDEAV
+417 NAQGLLDEAV

-493 AAQELSSYLSRF
+493 AAEELASHLSRF

-532 GDRELTQRYCS
+532 GHRELTLRYCG
-543 EALDS
+543 EALES
-548 LPQRRYGQRLM
+548 LPAKRYGQRLM

-604 ARVLQARGEIL
+604 ARVLQSRGEIL
-615 RSLDEVRQGLQRLH
+615 RALDEVHQGLERLR
-629 GLAPQRLYAV
+629 GLSPQRLYAV
-639 RARLSLYEG
+639 RARLTLYEG
-648 YLLLVR
+648 FLLAMRL
-654 FQPEAGMVRL
+654 QPQAARVRL
-664 RAGLAEARACRDI
+664 LAGIGEARACRDI
-677 SVLIGHCVIASFEGR
+677 SVLIGHCVIARLDGAC
-692 RGEFPLA
+692 GEFAKA

-720 LAMITLIKCELWLAQ
+720 LAMITLVKCELWLAQ
-735 GRTDLAEAWLARLEQ
+735 GRIDLAEAWLARLGQ
-750 TYNGEHAAAAPEFHP
+750 TYTGEHAAAPPEFHP
-765 HLPQHIG
+765 QLPLHVE
-772 LQQAA
+772 LQQAL
-777 LDATRHQHD
+777 LDMIQGQPMLAEGRLNVLHENG
-786 VALQRLEELAQ
+786 QRT
-797 QAHDSGR
+797 GR
-804 QMIALMA
+804 QLLSVMA
-811 LTQQAQLLLE
+811 LTQKVALLLS
-821 GGQETKARPILAR
+821 GGREPEARKTLNL
-834 ALEAGAGGALQPFQ
+834 ALEAAAGGAFQPFDA
-848 RLLDAHPDWMR
+848 LLKIHPGWLR
-859 EQLGQDPHGLLS
+859 GQLQALTCNAVSQQLLTHFPTAALRPTVESSVTEQLS
-871 QSLLALLPKAVAMS
+871 S
-885 PTSTHEALSARELA
+885 RELA
-899 VLQLIAEGC
+899 VLRLIAQGC
-908 SNQEISNRLFIS
+908 SNQEISEQLFIS

-945 RAQELRLIG
+945 RAKELGLLY

>member
-1 LPIAIFFVAVL
+1 
-12 FQAIVAKIYKAAAFT
+12 
-27 ASLRTSAMPTIAF
+27 
-40 NKSPAM
+40 M
-46 TDLSRIQGPAS
+46 TDLSPPPGPAS
-57 AVIPSLEARF
+57 VAVAALDGRF
-67 YRPPLPDGYVLRPRL
+67 YRPPLPDGHVLRPRL

-88 GLQGRLVLVS
+88 GLGGRLLLVS

-123 WLGLGP
+123 WLGLSP

-142 EGLQQYFSPLGAQS
+142 EGLQDYYPQLGRQS

-178 LDELAHH
+178 LDELAVH
-185 LSTRAPLLLVLDDY
+185 LSTATPLLLVLDDY

-220 GLVVLVTSRQR
+220 GLLVMVTSRQR

-241 SRHLLELNEHDLRL
+241 SRQLLELHEQDLRL
-255 THAESLAV
+255 THDEALSL
-263 LDRHSNSL
+263 LDRHSSSL
-271 RGEALDNL
+271 RGEALENL
-279 IRRSEGWVA
+279 IQRSEGWVA

-300 GNESAL
+300 GTQGAL
-306 PQSLHG
+306 PQALHG

-329 PAEVQAFLF
+329 PAEVQAFLY
-338 DTAPQERFCSDLCD
+338 DTAPQERFCSELCD
-352 AVREAH
+352 AVRDAH
-358 DSAEILRYLQSHQV
+358 DSAEILRFLAAHQV
-372 FLVPLDEQGVWFRY
+372 FLVPLDEHGHWYRY

-393 LRSRRESSPVL
+393 LRSRPAAQSMV

-417 NAQGLIDEAV
+417 NAQGLLDEAV

-493 AAQELSSYLSRF
+493 AAEELASHLSRF

-532 GDRELTQRYCS
+532 GNRELTLRYCT
-543 EALDS
+543 EALES
-548 LPQRRYGQRLM
+548 LPSKRYGQRLM

-569 ADGDLWRARGLNRES
+569 ADGDLWRARGLNRDS

-615 RSLDEVRQGLQRLH
+615 RSLDEVRQGLRRLQ
-629 GLAPQRLYAV
+629 GLSPQRLYAV
-639 RARLSLYEG
+639 RARLTLYEG
-648 YLLLVR
+648 FLLALR
-654 FQPEAGMVRL
+654 LQPQAARL
-664 RAGLAEARACRDI
+664 RLQTGLSEARACRDI
-677 SVLIGHCVIASFEGR
+677 SVLIGHCVIARLEGSS
-692 RGEFPLA
+692 GEFAKA

-720 LAMITLIKCELWLAQ
+720 LAMITLVKCELWLAQ
-735 GRTDLAEAWLARLEQ
+735 GRIDLAGAWLARLSQ
-750 TYNGEHAAAAPEFHP
+750 TYNGEHPAAPPEFHP
-765 HLPQHIG
+765 QLPMHIE
-772 LQQAA
+772 LQQALLEVIQGQPMLAEGRLNA
-777 LDATRHQHD
+777 L
-786 VALQRLEELAQ
+786 LEHGQ
-797 QAHDSGR
+797 QSGR
-804 QMIALMA
+804 QLLSAMA
-811 LTQQAQLLLE
+811 LTQKVALLLGAGRE
-821 GGQETKARPILAR
+821 PEARKALGQ
-834 ALEAGAGGALQPFQ
+834 ALEAATGGVLQPFE
-848 RLLDAHPDWMR
+848 RLLAEHPDWLR
-859 EQLGQDPHGLLS
+859 GQLQLCAPTALS
-871 QSLLALLPKAVAMS
+871 QSLSEQLPES
-885 PTSTHEALSARELA
+885 PARQTLESAPAAEQLSTRELA
-899 VLQLIAEGC
+899 VLRLIAQGC
-908 SNQEISNRLFIS
+908 SNQEISDQLFIS

-945 RAQELRLIG
+945 RAKALGMLG

>member
-1 LPIAIFFVAVL
+1 
-12 FQAIVAKIYKAAAFT
+12 
-27 ASLRTSAMPTIAF
+27 
-40 NKSPAM
+40 M
-46 TDLSRIQGPAS
+46 TDLSPLQRPAS
-57 AVIPSLEARF
+57 AVIPALEGRF
-67 YRPPLPDGYVLRPRL
+67 YRPPLPDGYVQRPRL
-82 CERLSA
+82 CERLGA
-88 GLQGRLVLVS
+88 GLKGRLLLVC

-108 AVEFCQSLPAHWQSL
+108 AVEFCQGLPDNWQSL
-123 WLGLGP
+123 WLGLSR

-142 EGLQQYFSPLGAQS
+142 AGLQQYFPQLGRQS

-178 LDELAHH
+178 LDELAVQ
-185 LSTRAPLLLVLDDY
+185 LTGASPLLLVLDDY

-220 GLVVLVTSRQR
+220 GLLVLVTSRQR

-241 SRHLLELNEHDLRL
+241 SRQLLELHEQDLRL
-255 THAESLAV
+255 THDESLSL
-263 LDRHSNSL
+263 LDRHSSSL
-271 RGEALDNL
+271 RGEALENL
-279 IRRSEGWVA
+279 IQRSEGWVA

-300 GNESAL
+300 GAGGAL
-306 PQSLHG
+306 PQGLHG

-329 PAEVQAFLF
+329 PAEVQSFLY
-338 DTAPQERFCSDLCD
+338 DTAPQERFCAELCD
-352 AVREAH
+352 ALREAH
-358 DSAEILRYLQSHQV
+358 DSAEILGFLQAHQV
-372 FLVPLDEQGVWFRY
+372 FLVPLDEHGHWYRY

-393 LRSRRESSPVL
+393 LRSRPTANALV

-417 NAQGLIDEAV
+417 NAQGLLDEAV

-493 AAQELSSYLSRF
+493 AAEELANHLSRF

-532 GDRELTQRYCS
+532 GQRENTLAYCS
-543 EALDS
+543 EALES
-548 LPQRRYGQRLM
+548 LPPKRYGQRLM

-569 ADGDLWRARGLNRES
+569 TDADLWRARSLNRES

-604 ARVLQARGEIL
+604 ARVLQARGEVL
-615 RSLDEVRQGLQRLH
+615 RAQEEVHQGLRRLQ
-629 GLAPQRLYAV
+629 GLSAQRLYAV
-639 RARLSLYEG
+639 RARLTLYDG
-648 YLLLVR
+648 YLLTLR
-654 FQPEAGMVRL
+654 AQPEAGLLRL
-664 RAGLAEARACRDI
+664 QAGLVEARACRDI
-677 SVLIGHCVIASFEGR
+677 SVLIGHCVIAKQEGLG
-692 RGEFPLA
+692 GEFSRA

-720 LAMITLIKCELWLAQ
+720 LAMITLVKCELWLAQ
-735 GRTDLAEAWLARLEQ
+735 GRTDLAEAWLARLGQ
-750 TYNGEHAAAAPEFHP
+750 TYTGEQAAAPPEFHP
-765 HLPQHIG
+765 QLPLHIE
-772 LQQAA
+772 LQQAQLESIKGDLGRA
-777 LDATRHQHD
+777 E
-786 VALQRLEELAQ
+786 QRLNRLVEHGQ
-797 QAHDSGR
+797 QSGR
-804 QMIALMA
+804 QLLSVMA
-811 LTQQAQLLLE
+811 LTQKAALLLAA
-821 GGQETKARPILAR
+821 GRGPQARQDLAQ
-834 ALEAGAGGALQPFQ
+834 ALEAGVGGAVQPFMA
-848 RLLDAHPDWMR
+848 LLHGHPGWMR
-859 EQLGQDPHGLLS
+859 EQLQQGVSTALTQ
-871 QSLLALLPKAVAMS
+871 ALLERLPAASREPQEIVAHNES
-885 PTSTHEALSARELA
+885 LSSRELS
-899 VLQLIAEGC
+899 VLQLIAQGC
-908 SNQEISNRLFIS
+908 SNQEISERLFIS

-945 RAQELRLIG
+945 RAKELGVLS

>member
-1 LPIAIFFVAVL
+1 
-12 FQAIVAKIYKAAAFT
+12 
-27 ASLRTSAMPTIAF
+27 
-40 NKSPAM
+40 M
-46 TDLSRIQGPAS
+46 TDLSPLPGPANI
-57 AVIPSLEARF
+57 AVATLDGRF
-67 YRPPLPDGYVLRPRL
+67 FRPPLPDGHVLRPRL

-88 GLQGRLVLVS
+88 GLGGRLLLVS

-108 AVEFCQSLPAHWQSL
+108 AVEFCQGLPAHWQSL
-123 WLGLGP
+123 WLGLSP
-129 RDSDPGRFLERLL
+129 RDNDPGRFLERLL
-142 EGLQQYFSPLGAQS
+142 EGLQDFFPQLGRQS

-178 LDELAHH
+178 LDELAVHV
-185 LSTRAPLLLVLDDY
+185 LPTAPLLLVLDDY

-220 GLVVLVTSRQR
+220 GLLVMVTSRQR

-241 SRHLLELNEHDLRL
+241 SRQLLELHEQDLRL
-255 THAESLAV
+255 THDEALTL
-263 LDRHSNSL
+263 LDRHSTSL
-271 RGEALDNL
+271 RGEALESL
-279 IRRSEGWVA
+279 IQRSEGWVA

-300 GNESAL
+300 GSEGAL

-329 PAEVQAFLF
+329 PAEVQSFLY
-338 DTAPQERFCSDLCD
+338 DTAPQDRFCSELCD

-358 DSAEILRYLQSHQV
+358 DSAEILGFLLAHQV
-372 FLVPLDEQGVWFRY
+372 FLVPLDEHGHWYRY

-393 LRSRRESSPVL
+393 LRTRPTRQVIVPT
-404 PAASLHLRACRWF
+404 ASLHLRACRWF
-417 NAQGLIDEAV
+417 NAQGLLDEAV

-456 VGMLL
+456 IGMLL

-493 AAQELSSYLSRF
+493 AAEELASHLSRF

-532 GDRELTQRYCS
+532 GNRELTLLYCT
-543 EALDS
+543 EALES
-548 LPQRRYGQRLM
+548 LPSKRYGQRLM

-569 ADGDLWRARGLNRES
+569 ADGDLWRARGLNRDS

-629 GLAPQRLYAV
+629 GLSPQRLYAV
-639 RARLSLYEG
+639 RARLTLYEG
-648 YLLLVR
+648 FLLALR
-654 FQPEAGMVRL
+654 LQPQAARVRL
-664 RAGLAEARACRDI
+664 QAGLTEARACRDI
-677 SVLIGHCVIASFEGR
+677 SVLIGHCVIARLEGSS
-692 RGEFPLA
+692 GEFAKA

-720 LAMITLIKCELWLAQ
+720 LAMITLVKCELWLAQ
-735 GRTDLAEAWLARLEQ
+735 GRTDLAEAWLARLGQ
-750 TYNGEHAAAAPEFHP
+750 TYNGEQPAAPPEFHP
-765 HLPQHIG
+765 QLPLHIE
-772 LQQAA
+772 LQQALLEVIQVQPMRAEGRLNA
-777 LDATRHQHD
+777 L
-786 VALQRLEELAQ
+786 LEHGQ
-797 QAHDSGR
+797 QTGR
-804 QMIALMA
+804 QLLSVMA
-811 LTQQAQLLLE
+811 LTQKTELLLAHNRE
-821 GGQETKARPILAR
+821 PEARKAFAQSLEVASGGV
-834 ALEAGAGGALQPFQ
+834 LQPFDG
-848 RLLDAHPDWMR
+848 LLSKYPDWLR
-859 EQLGQDPHGLLS
+859 EQLQNCAKAAVS
-871 QSLLALLPKAVAMS
+871 QSLSERLPIVAARIAPEPS
-885 PTSTHEALSARELA
+885 QACEQLSSRELS
-899 VLQLIAEGC
+899 VLKLIAQGC
-908 SNQEISNRLFIS
+908 SNQEISDQLFIS

-945 RAQELRLIG
+945 RAKALGVLG

>member
-1 LPIAIFFVAVL
+1 
-12 FQAIVAKIYKAAAFT
+12 
-27 ASLRTSAMPTIAF
+27 
-40 NKSPAM
+40 M
-46 TDLSRIQGPAS
+46 TDLSRTQGPS
-57 AVIPSLEARF
+57 GVAVPAQEGRF

-88 GLQGRLVLVS
+88 GLNGRLLLVS

-108 AVEFCQSLPAHWQSL
+108 AVEFCQSLPAHWRSL
-123 WLGLGP
+123 WLGLSP
-129 RDSDPGRFLERLL
+129 RDNDPGRFLERLL
-142 EGLQQYFSPLGAQS
+142 DGLQQYFPRLGSQA

-178 LDELAHH
+178 LDELAEH
-185 LSTRAPLLLVLDDY
+185 LVPGNPLLLVLDDY

-220 GLVVLVTSRQR
+220 GLLVLVTSRQR

-241 SRHLLELNEHDLRL
+241 SRQLLELNEQDLRL
-255 THAESLAV
+255 THDESLAL
-263 LDRHSNSL
+263 LDRHSSSL
-271 RGEALDNL
+271 RGEALESL
-279 IRRSEGWVA
+279 IQRSEGWVA

-300 GNESAL
+300 GSGGAL
-306 PQSLHG
+306 PQALHG

-329 PAEVQAFLF
+329 PAEVQSFLY
-338 DTAPQERFCSDLCD
+338 DTAPQERFCSELCD

-358 DSAEILRYLQSHQV
+358 DSAEILRYLQAHQV
-372 FLVPLDEQGVWFRY
+372 FLVPLDDQGHWYRY

-393 LRSRRESSPVL
+393 LRTRPTANAVL

-417 NAQGLIDEAV
+417 NAQGLLDEAV

-493 AAQELSSYLSRF
+493 AAEELASHLSRF
-505 LPAPSATAQK
+505 LPAPSQTAQK

-532 GDRELTQRYCS
+532 GNRELTLLYCT
-543 EALDS
+543 EALES
-548 LPQRRYGQRLM
+548 LPSKRYGQRLM

-569 ADGDLWRARGLNRES
+569 ADGDLWRARGLNRDS

-604 ARVLQARGEIL
+604 ARVLHARGEIH
-615 RSLDEVRQGLQRLH
+615 RALDEVRQGLQRLQ
-629 GLAPQRLYAV
+629 GLSTLRLYAV
-639 RARLSLYEG
+639 RARLTLYEG
-648 YLLLVR
+648 YLLTLLSR
-654 FQPEAGMVRL
+654 PEAGLSRL
-664 RAGLAEARACRDI
+664 QAGLVEARACRDI
-677 SVLIGHCVIASFEGR
+677 SVLIGHCVIASLEGNNGHFAR
-692 RGEFPLA
+692 A

-720 LAMITLIKCELWLAQ
+720 LAMITLVKCQLWLAQ
-735 GRTDLAEAWLARLEQ
+735 GRTDLAEAWLARLGQ
-750 TYNGEHAAAAPEFHP
+750 TYNGEQAAAPPEFHP
-765 HLPQHIG
+765 QLPLHIE
-772 LQQAA
+772 LQQASLEVIKGQPA
-777 LDATRHQHD
+777 LAEQRLNKLVEHGQQTGRLMLCVMALNQK
-786 VALQRLEELAQ
+786 VALLLG
-797 QAHDSGR
+797 SGR
-804 QMIALMA
+804 EPEARQAMA
-811 LTQQAQLLLE
+811 QAFE
-821 GGQETKARPILAR
+821 AASGGV
-834 ALEAGAGGALQPFQ
+834 LQPFEW
-848 RLLDAHPDWMR
+848 LLAGHPDWLR
-859 EQLGQDPHGLLS
+859 EQLPNCPQPALRKNLLER
-871 QSLLALLPKAVAMS
+871 LPPAVAREPVEPQHHM
-885 PTSTHEALSARELA
+885 ENLSARELA
-899 VLQLIAEGC
+899 VLRLIAQGC
-908 SNQEISNRLFIS
+908 SNQEISDRLFIS

-945 RAQELRLIG
+945 RAKELGLLA

>member
-1 LPIAIFFVAVL
+1 
-12 FQAIVAKIYKAAAFT
+12 
-27 ASLRTSAMPTIAF
+27 
-40 NKSPAM
+40 M
-46 TDLSRIQGPAS
+46 TDLSPLPGPAS
-57 AVIPSLEARF
+57 VAVATLGGRF
-67 YRPPLPDGYVLRPRL
+67 FRPPLPDGHVLRPRL

-88 GLQGRLVLVS
+88 GLGGRLLLVS

-108 AVEFCQSLPAHWQSL
+108 AVEFCQGLPEHWQSL
-123 WLGLGP
+123 WLGLSP

-142 EGLQQYFSPLGAQS
+142 EGLQEYFPQLGRQA

-178 LDELAHH
+178 LDELAVH
-185 LSTRAPLLLVLDDY
+185 LSPGNPLLLVLDDY

-220 GLVVLVTSRQR
+220 GLLVMVTSRQR

-241 SRHLLELNEHDLRL
+241 SRQLLELHEQDLRL
-255 THAESLAV
+255 THDEALTL
-263 LDRHSNSL
+263 LDRHSISL
-271 RGEALDNL
+271 RGEALESL
-279 IRRSEGWVA
+279 IQRSEGWVA

-300 GNESAL
+300 GSEGAL
-306 PQSLHG
+306 PQSLYG

-329 PAEVQAFLF
+329 PAEVQSFLY
-338 DTAPQERFCSDLCD
+338 DTAPQERFCSELCD

-358 DSAEILRYLQSHQV
+358 DSAEILRFLLAHQV
-372 FLVPLDEQGVWFRY
+372 FLVPLDEHGHWYRY

-393 LRSRRESSPVL
+393 LRSRPTAQAMV
-404 PAASLHLRACRWF
+404 PTASLHLRACRWF
-417 NAQGLIDEAV
+417 NAQGLLDEAV

-493 AAQELSSYLSRF
+493 AAEELASHLSRF

-532 GDRELTQRYCS
+532 GNRELTLRYCT
-543 EALDS
+543 EALES
-548 LPQRRYGQRLM
+548 LPAKRYGQRLM

-569 ADGDLWRARGLNRES
+569 ADSDLWRARGLNRES

-615 RSLDEVRQGLQRLH
+615 RSLDEVRQGLQRLQ
-629 GLAPQRLYAV
+629 GLSPQRLYAV
-639 RARLSLYEG
+639 RARLTLYEG
-648 YLLLVR
+648 FLLALR
-654 FQPEAGMVRL
+654 LQPQAARARL
-664 RAGLAEARACRDI
+664 LAGLAEARACRDI
-677 SVLIGHCVIASFEGR
+677 SVLIGHCVIARLEGSS
-692 RGEFPLA
+692 GEFAKA

-720 LAMITLIKCELWLAQ
+720 LAMITLVKCELWLAQ
-735 GRTDLAEAWLARLEQ
+735 GRTDLADAWLARLGQ
-750 TYNGEHAAAAPEFHP
+750 TYNGEHPAAPPEFHP
-765 HLPQHIG
+765 QLPLHIE
-772 LQQAA
+772 LQQAVLDVMKGQPMLAEGRLNA
-777 LDATRHQHD
+777 LHEHGQH
-786 VALQRLEELAQ
+786 
-797 QAHDSGR
+797 SGR
-804 QMIALMA
+804 QMLSVMALSQKIMLLLAGGREAEARKA
-811 LTQQAQLLLE
+811 LTQ
-821 GGQETKARPILAR
+821 
-834 ALEAGAGGALQPFQ
+834 ALEAAAGGVLQPFDP
-848 RLLDAHPDWMR
+848 LLTEHPDWLR
-859 EQLGQDPHGLLS
+859 GQLQLCAPTAVS
-871 QSLLALLPKAVAMS
+871 QSLSEKLPAMTSRPMLEAS
-885 PTSTHEALSARELA
+885 PAAEQLSTREMA
-899 VLQLIAEGC
+899 VLRLIAQGC
-908 SNQEISNRLFIS
+908 SNQEISDQLFIS

-945 RAQELRLIG
+945 RAKELGVLS